1 MKPCARLDFV
11 QSGFNA
17 AIKKQIGEKEGQ
29 YDALVGN
36 LSSGALP
43 SEVVAD
49 IGQRMKAL
57 KDEMEAL
64 RETTPPQDFTTEQ
77 ITAWLELL
85 KADPDDRAIHLLI
98 ERIDVKTKTDFSIT
112 STLKSVLGENGCG
125 GWT

>member
-1 MKPCARLDFV
+1 MDNCIHDRTA
-11 QSGFNA
+11 GFNA
-17 AIKKQIGEKEGQ
+17 AIKKQIGEKQGQ

-85 KADPDDRAIHLLI
+85 KADPDDKAIHLLI